1 MGIVAIFINT
11 FYKTLRYNE
20 SGVHIDCFIYLHVCV
35 KCFLLCNFFDII
47 LKVKRATLHCCS
59 DTAQAT
65 FWQATNSP
73 CLAYGQASV
82 SYIILKVLLRD

>member
-1 MGIVAIFINT
+1 MLAQEGCEPFGGGGW
-11 FYKTLRYNE
+11 TLHYVPV
-20 SGVHIDCFIYLHVCV
+20 GC
-35 KCFLLCNFFDII
+35 K
-47 LKVKRATLHCCS
+47 ATLHCCS

-82 SYIILKVLLRD
+82 SYTILKVLLRD